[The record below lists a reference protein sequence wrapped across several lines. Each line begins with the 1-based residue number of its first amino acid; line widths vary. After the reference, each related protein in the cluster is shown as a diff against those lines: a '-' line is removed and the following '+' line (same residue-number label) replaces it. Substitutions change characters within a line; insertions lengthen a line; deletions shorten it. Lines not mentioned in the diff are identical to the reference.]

1 MAGGGRLRWRGEGGW
16 EARQLHLLHRRASPL
31 SGRVAGFAGSAT
43 SGSANV
49 DKEAGGAGE
58 REAWRLARCAVA
70 SAWRGGST
78 APFLRGSCCRS
89 TPGAR
94 IRRRHGGSGVGDGG
108 GAVASGG
115 RLGIVVDKEV
125 AGCGAG
131 RLGTAVD
138 EEVAGSGRL
147 HILHHR
153 ATPPPASRAD
163 PVTTMMRGAVVADLV
178 AGAAAADLVADA
190 TTAGASGARVWDFF
204 FGNFTYFGDL
214 LFLHAVDI
222 CTGMHEGAPPA
233 WKKNAIFTGLLV
245 QTAGSTTYGEIGF
258 GRMEKWSL

>member
-147 HILHHR
+147 HILHRR

-204 FGNFTYFGDL
+204 LEILLILVIFYFCMQS
-214 LFLHAVDI
+214 I
-222 CTGMHEGAPPA
+222 YAPA
-233 WKKNAIFTGLLV
+233 CMRVHHQHGKKMLSSQAFWCKRLAQPHT
-245 QTAGSTTYGEIGF
+245 
-258 GRMEKWSL
+258 EK